1 MQLQNKIIVI
11 TGGATGIGRALVTEL
26 LPANTVISLDRSP
39 EKSAA
44 LGKAFPQVHSIRTD
58 ITNGPEVKAALAEIG
73 SAYGCIDVLINN
85 AGTGAQFDF
94 GDTGE
99 EALRGLLRREM
110 DTNYLAPV
118 LLTHQAL
125 PLLRK
130 SAAPVVVFVSSGLA
144 YVPIASFA
152 GYCASKS
159 AMHAFA
165 LSLRHQ
171 LRNTPIKVVEVL
183 PPTVDT
189 DFNKGIEAP
198 KMAPAAFAKAFLKQL
213 ERGKTSINIGQSK
226 ALSVFSRLMPGLA
239 FKMLN
244 R

>member
-11 TGGATGIGRALVTEL
+11 TGGATGIGRALIDQL
-26 LPANTVISLDRSP
+26 LPANTVISLDRRP
-39 EKSAA
+39 EKIAA
-44 LGKAFPQVHSIRTD
+44 LSKAHPQVHSIRTD
-58 ITNGPEVKAALAEIG
+58 ITSDAETKAALTAIANQFG
-73 SAYGCIDVLINN
+73 RIDVLINN
-85 AGTGAQFDF
+85 AGTGGQFDF
-94 GDTGE
+94 TDIP
-99 EALRGLLRREM
+99 EAALQGMLQREIT
-110 DTNYLAPV
+110 TNFLAPV
-118 LLTHQAL
+118 LLTHGAL
-125 PLLRK
+125 ALLQK

-144 YVPIASFA
+144 YMPIASFA
-152 GYCASKS
+152 GYCASKA

-165 LSLRHQ
+165 MSLRHQ
-171 LRNTPIKVVEVL
+171 LKKTRIKVVEVL

-198 KMAPAAFAKAFLKQL
+198 KMSPAAFAKACLQQL
-213 ERGKTSINIGQSK
+213 ERGKTSINIGQSR

>member
-1 MQLQNKIIVI
+1 MQLQSKIIVI
-11 TGGATGIGRALVTEL
+11 TGGATGIGRALIAEL

-39 EKSAA
+39 QKIAE
-44 LGKAFPQVHSIRTD
+44 LGKYFPLVHSIRAD
-58 ITNGPEVKAALAEIG
+58 ITNDPEVKAALAEIANKFG
-73 SAYGCIDVLINN
+73 LIDVLINN

-94 GDTGE
+94 TRIEE
-99 EALRGLLRREM
+99 EALKGVLQREIA
-110 DTNYLAPV
+110 TNFLAPV

-125 PLLRK
+125 PLLQK
-130 SAAPVVVFVSSGLA
+130 SPSPMVVFVSSGLA
-144 YVPIASFA
+144 YMPIASFG
-152 GYCASKS
+152 GYCASKA

-165 LSLRHQ
+165 MSLRHQ
-171 LRNTPIKVVEVL
+171 LKKTRVKVVEVL

-198 KMAPAAFAKAFLKQL
+198 KMAPAAFAKVCLKQL
-213 ERGKTSINIGQSK
+213 EGGKTIINIGQSK
-226 ALSVFSRLMPGLA
+226 ALSIFSRLMPGLA

>member
-1 MQLQNKIIVI
+1 MRLQNKIIVI
-11 TGGATGIGRALVTEL
+11 TGGATGIGRALIAEL

-39 EKSAA
+39 EKIAA
-44 LGKAFPQVHSIRTD
+44 LGTAFPQVHSLRAD
-58 ITNGPEVKAALAEIG
+58 ITNDLEVKTALAGIARNFG
-73 SAYGCIDVLINN
+73 RIDVLINN

-94 GDTGE
+94 TDIRE
-99 EALRGLLRREM
+99 EALQGVLRREIN
-110 DTNYLAPV
+110 TNYLAPV

-125 PLLRK
+125 SLLQK
-130 SAAPVVVFVSSGLA
+130 SDSPVVVFVSSGLA
-144 YVPIASFA
+144 YMPIASFA
-152 GYCASKS
+152 GYCASKA

-171 LRNTPIKVVEVL
+171 LKKTRIKVVEVL

-198 KMAPAAFAKAFLKQL
+198 KMAPAAFAKACLKAL
-213 ERGKTSINIGQSK
+213 ERGNTSINVGQSK
-226 ALSVFSRLMPGLA
+226 ALAIFSRLMPGFA

>member
-11 TGGATGIGRALVTEL
+11 TGGATGIGRALVAEL

-39 EKSAA
+39 EKIAA
-44 LGKAFPQVHSIRTD
+44 LGTAFPQVHSLRTD
-58 ITNGPEVKAALAEIG
+58 ITNDQETKAALAAIARDFG
-73 SAYGCIDVLINN
+73 RVDVLINN
-85 AGTGAQFDF
+85 AGTGSQFDF
-94 GDTGE
+94 ADTGE
-99 EALRGLLRREM
+99 EPLQGMLRREIN
-110 DTNYLAPV
+110 TNYLAPV

-130 SAAPVVVFVSSGLA
+130 SPSPVVVFVSSGLA
-144 YVPIASFA
+144 YMPIASFA
-152 GYCASKS
+152 GYCASKA

-171 LRNTPIKVVEVL
+171 LRKTNIRVVEVL

-189 DFNKGIEAP
+189 DFNKGIQAP
-198 KMAPAAFAKAFLKQL
+198 KMAPAAFAKAFLQQL
-213 ERGKTSINIGQSK
+213 ERGKTNINIGQSK
-226 ALSVFSRLMPGLA
+226 ALSVFSRLMPGPA

>member
-11 TGGATGIGRALVTEL
+11 TGGATGIGRALIAEL

-39 EKSAA
+39 EKIAA
-44 LGKAFPQVHSIRTD
+44 LGKDYPQVRSIRTD
-58 ITNGPEVKAALAEIG
+58 ITNDAEVKAALAAIATHVG
-73 SAYGCIDVLINN
+73 RIDVLINN
-85 AGTGAQFDF
+85 AGAGAQFDF
-94 GDTGE
+94 ADIPE
-99 EALRGLLRREM
+99 EALQGMLQREIT
-110 DTNYLAPV
+110 TNFLAPV
-118 LLTHQAL
+118 LLTHRAL
-125 PLLRK
+125 ALLQQ
-130 SAAPVVVFVSSGLA
+130 SPAPVVVFVSSGLA
-144 YVPIASFA
+144 YMPIARFA
-152 GYCASKS
+152 GYCASKA

-165 LSLRHQ
+165 MSLRHQ
-171 LRNTPIKVVEVL
+171 LKKTRIKVVEVL

-198 KMAPAAFAKAFLKQL
+198 KMSPAAFAKACLQQL

-226 ALSVFSRLMPGLA
+226 ALSLFSRLMPGLA

>member
-1 MQLQNKIIVI
+1 MQLQHKIIAI
-11 TGGATGIGRALVTEL
+11 TGGASGIGRALVAEL

-39 EKSAA
+39 EKITA
-44 LGKAFPQVHSIRTD
+44 LGAAFPQVHSLRTD
-58 ITNGPEVKAALAEIG
+58 ITNDQETKAALAAIARDFG
-73 SAYGCIDVLINN
+73 RVDVLINN

-94 GDTGE
+94 ADTGAE
-99 EALRGLLRREM
+99 PLQGMLRREIN
-110 DTNYLAPV
+110 TNYLAPV

-125 PLLRK
+125 PLLQK
-130 SAAPVVVFVSSGLA
+130 SPSPVVVFVSSGLA
-144 YVPIASFA
+144 YMPIASFA
-152 GYCASKS
+152 GYCASKA

-171 LRNTPIKVVEVL
+171 LRKTNIRVVEVF

-189 DFNKGIEAP
+189 DFNKGIQAP
-198 KMAPAAFAKAFLKQL
+198 KMAPAAFAKAFLQQL

>member
-11 TGGATGIGRALVTEL
+11 TGGATGIGRALVAEL
-26 LPANTVISLDRSP
+26 LPANTLISLDRSP
-39 EKSAA
+39 EKIAA
-44 LGKAFPQVHSIRTD
+44 LGKAFPQVQAIRAD
-58 ITNGPEVKAALAEIG
+58 ITKETEVKAALAAIANTFG
-73 SAYGCIDVLINN
+73 RIDVLINN

-94 GDTGE
+94 SQIQE
-99 EALRGLLRREM
+99 EALKEM
-110 DTNYLAPV
+110 LQGEITTNFLAPV

-125 PLLRK
+125 PLLQK
-130 SAAPVVVFVSSGLA
+130 SPSPVVVFVSSGLA
-144 YVPIASFA
+144 YMPIASFA
-152 GYCASKS
+152 GYCASKA

-171 LRNTPIKVVEVL
+171 LRKTRIKVVEVL

-189 DFNKGIEAP
+189 DFNKSIEAP
-198 KMAPAAFAKAFLKQL
+198 KMAPAVFAKACVKQL

-226 ALSVFSRLMPGLA
+226 ALSIFSRLMPGLA

>member
-1 MQLQNKIIVI
+1 MRLQNKIIVI
-11 TGGATGIGRALVTEL
+11 TGGATGIGRALVAEL
-26 LPANTVISLDRSP
+26 LPANTVISLDRNP
-39 EKSAA
+39 EKIAA
-44 LGKAFPQVHSIRTD
+44 LGTAFPQVHSIRTD
-58 ITNGPEVKAALAEIG
+58 ITNDPEIKAALAAIARDFG
-73 SAYGCIDVLINN
+73 RVDVLINN

-94 GDTGE
+94 ADTGE
-99 EALRGLLRREM
+99 EPLQGMLRREIN
-110 DTNYLAPV
+110 TNYLAPV

-125 PLLRK
+125 PLLKK
-130 SAAPVVVFVSSGLA
+130 SPSPVVVFVSSGLA
-144 YVPIASFA
+144 YMPIASFA
-152 GYCASKS
+152 GYCASKA

-171 LRNTPIKVVEVL
+171 LRKTNIQVVEVL

-189 DFNKGIEAP
+189 DFNKGIQAP
-198 KMAPAAFAKAFLKQL
+198 KMAPAVFAKAFLTQL

-226 ALSVFSRLMPGLA
+226 ALSVFSRLLPGLA

>member
-1 MQLQNKIIVI
+1 MQLQQKIIVI
-11 TGGATGIGRALVTEL
+11 TGGATGIGRALVAEL

-39 EKSAA
+39 EKIAA
-44 LGKAFPQVHSIRTD
+44 LGQAFPAVHSLRAD
-58 ITNGPEVKAALAEIG
+58 ITNDPEVKAALVGITRDFG
-73 SAYGCIDVLINN
+73 RIDVLINN

-94 GDTGE
+94 TDIGE
-99 EALRGLLRREM
+99 EPLQGMLRREIS
-110 DTNYLAPV
+110 TNYLAPV

-125 PLLRK
+125 PLLKK
-130 SAAPVVVFVSSGLA
+130 SPAPVVVFVSSGLA

-152 GYCASKS
+152 GYCASKA

-165 LSLRHQ
+165 RSLRHQ
-171 LRNTPIKVVEVL
+171 LRKTNIQVVEVL

-198 KMAPAAFAKAFLKQL
+198 KMAPAAFAKAFLTQL
-213 ERGKTSINIGQSK
+213 ARGKTSINIGQSR
-226 ALSVFSRLMPGLA
+226 ALSVLSRLMPGFA